1 MSDDNVCIMIVTQSK
16 NTLSDTIKKNIHLF
30 PKIRV
35 LPLINQEFDIDSFK
49 KCNLNEET
57 LECLTLKANAFRKQI
72 DDSYPYMVVLQDN
85 LLLKESFLHLIDN
98 IIAHVDLQDTY
109 SLVRLGALGEGYVSS
124 LTGANKVI
132 NHLINKGVSGNI
144 DTHLGLLCP
153 NLRSQLCVQHECW
166 NPDNT
171 SAK

>member
-1 MSDDNVCIMIVTQSK
+1 MSDDNVCIIIVTQPK
-16 NTLSDTIKKNIHLF
+16 KRLSDTIKKNIHLF

-35 LPLINQEFDIDSFK
+35 LPLLNQEFDIDSFN

-57 LECLTLKANAFRKQI
+57 LECLTLKASAFRKQI
-72 DDSYPYMVVLQDN
+72 DDNYPYMVVLQDN
-85 LLLKESFLHLIDN
+85 LLLKEGFLHLIDN
-98 IIAHVDLQDTY
+98 IISQVDLEDTY

-132 NHLINKGVSGNI
+132 NHLLHRGVTGNF

-153 NLRSQLCVQHECW
+153 NLKRQLCVQHQCW